1 MPIKLVAI
9 DIDGTLKAKDA
20 PITPRTKASISN
32 ALKKGIRVVL
42 STGRGLMGTKPILR
56 ELMLTE
62 PVIVFGGA
70 MIVDPVSEETIC
82 MHTLPEDVVTRA
94 LMCCNDLGIH
104 SHLYQGDMIV
114 CNVEDD
120 YLLRYTSGQGIPYRI
135 DPDMIG
141 GRWKYVPK
149 ILAMVRAE
157 EEMQMLSLV
166 RDALKDY
173 AEVSKTEPGYIEINA
188 IGTSKGEAVRM
199 LAERF
204 GIKREETAA
213 IGDSFL
219 DMSMIEWA
227 GEGLA
232 VSNALPEVLSIADRI
247 LPACWED
254 GVAIYLE
261 ELASGC

>member
-9 DIDGTLKAKDA
+9 DIDGTLKAKDT
-20 PITPRTKASISN
+20 PISLRTKASVTN
-32 ALKKGIRVVL
+32 ALRKGIHVVL

-56 ELMLTE
+56 ELTLTE

-70 MIVDPVSEETIC
+70 MVVDPVSEETLC
-82 MHTLPEDVVTRA
+82 MHPLAADVVTRA
-94 LMCCNDLGIH
+94 LVCCQDLGIH
-104 SHLYQGDMIV
+104 SHLYQGEMIV
-114 CNVEDD
+114 CNEEDD
-120 YLLRYTSGQGIPYRI
+120 YLIRYAAGQGIPYCI
-135 DPDMIG
+135 DPDMISR
-141 GRWKYVPK
+141 RWEYVPK
-149 ILAMVRAE
+149 ILAMVQAE
-157 EEMQMLSLV
+157 EETRMLGLV
-166 RDALKDY
+166 RDALKGH

-204 GIKREETAA
+204 GIDREETAA

-219 DMSMIEWA
+219 DMSMIRWA

-247 LPACWED
+247 LPACRED

-261 ELASGC
+261 ELAAKA